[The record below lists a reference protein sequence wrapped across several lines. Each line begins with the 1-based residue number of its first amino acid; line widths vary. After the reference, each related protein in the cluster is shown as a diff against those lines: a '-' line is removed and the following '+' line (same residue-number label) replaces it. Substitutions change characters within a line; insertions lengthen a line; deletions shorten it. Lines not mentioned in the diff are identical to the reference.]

1 MRGHKKNQIN
11 PKYLFIILLVVCIVM
26 IALSIFRGFHA
37 SAGSSIANAVFSPM
51 QQGING
57 IGGFISG
64 TAKGS
69 RDIQTLE
76 SQIEELKNENAILK
90 SRLTTMENNQ
100 SDYDDLLDLTQLQE
114 KYPSYDMVGARIIAK
129 DPGNWYNTFTIN
141 KGSLDGIQPDMN
153 VIADDGL
160 VGIVTKVS
168 TTSSVVKSIIDDSSS
183 VSGMISKNYDICIV
197 NGSLNEIDSGLLN
210 VEMISKDSTIVNGD
224 EVVTSY
230 ISNKFLPGL
239 LVGYISDVS
248 LDDSEMSYNAK
259 LTPVVD
265 FQHLSTV
272 LVIRQLKSDL
282 TASSD
287 SEKNEGAAD

>member
-1 MRGHKKNQIN
+1 MRNRKKNRLN
-11 PKYLFIILLVVCIVM
+11 PKYVFFVLLVICVVM
-26 IALSIFRGFHA
+26 LALSIFRGFHA
-37 SAGSSIANAVFSPM
+37 SAGGSIANAVFSPM
-51 QQGING
+51 QRGING
-57 IGGFISG
+57 IGGFISDAAQG
-64 TAKGS
+64 R
-69 RDIQTLE
+69 RDIQALE
-76 SQIEELKNENAILK
+76 AQIEALENENAILHA
-90 SRLTTMENNQ
+90 RVTTMENNQ
-100 SDYDDLLDLTQLQE
+100 ADYDDLLSLTQLEE
-114 KYPSYDMVGARIIAK
+114 KYPGYDMVGARIIAK

-141 KGSLDGIQPDMN
+141 KGSMDGIKADMN
-153 VIADDGL
+153 VIADNGL

-168 TTSSVVKSIIDDSSS
+168 TNSSVVRSIIDDTSS

-197 NGSLNEIDSGLLN
+197 NGNLTEIDSGLLD

-230 ISNKFLPGL
+230 ISNKYLPGL
-239 LVGYISDVS
+239 LVGYISDVT

-282 TASSD
+282 NVSSD
-287 SEKNEGAAD
+287 EGAGE

>member
-1 MRGHKKNQIN
+1 MRGHKKNQFN
-11 PKYLFIILLVVCIVM
+11 PKYLFAILLVVCVLM

-37 SAGSSIANAVFSPM
+37 SAGSSIVNAVFSPM
-51 QQGING
+51 QRGING
-57 IGGFISG
+57 IGGFISDS
-64 TAKGS
+64 ARGS
-69 RDIQTLE
+69 RDIQVLE
-76 SQIEELKNENAILK
+76 SQIEELKNENAVLK

-100 SDYDDLLDLTQLQE
+100 SDYDDLLELTQLQE
-114 KYPSYDMVGARIIAK
+114 KYPGYDMVGARIIAK

-168 TTSSVVKSIIDDSSS
+168 STSSVVKSIIDDSSS

-230 ISNKFLPGL
+230 ISSKFLPGL
-239 LVGYISDVS
+239 LVGYISDVA

-272 LVIRQLKSDL
+272 LVIKQMKSDL
-282 TASSD
+282 MSSSD
-287 SEKNEGAAD
+287 ESSSEGAAE

>member
-1 MRGHKKNQIN
+1 MRNRKKNGLN
-11 PKYLFIILLVVCIVM
+11 PKYVFFVLLVICVIM
-26 IALSIFRGFHA
+26 LALSIFRGFTA
-37 SAGSSIANAVFSPM
+37 STGSSAANAIFSPM
-51 QQGING
+51 QRGINE
-57 IGGFISG
+57 IGTFISDAAAG
-64 TAKGS
+64 R
-69 RDIQTLE
+69 RDIQALE
-76 SQIEELKNENAILK
+76 SEIEALENENAMLHAQV
-90 SRLTTMENNQ
+90 TTMENNQ
-100 SDYDDLLDLTQLQE
+100 ADYDDLLELTQLEE
-114 KYPSYDMVGARIIAK
+114 KYPTYDMVGARIIAK
-129 DPGNWYNTFTIN
+129 DPGNWYSTFTIN
-141 KGSLDGIQPDMN
+141 KGSLDGIQADMN

-168 TTSSVVKSIIDDSSS
+168 TNSSVVKSIIDDTSS

-197 NGSLNEIDSGLLN
+197 NGNLTEIDSGLLN

-230 ISNKFLPGL
+230 ISSKYLPGL
-239 LVGYISDVS
+239 LVGYISDVT

-282 TASSD
+282 NVSSD
-287 SEKNEGAAD
+287 EEGSEGANE